1 VNLSTESEEQLL
13 ELATPSGLQ
22 RGLRTIG
29 CPGMLA
35 LGYLLARSVSAG
47 LIASQPLL
55 GYLLAIFVFSITT
68 PILLAVIAS
77 ISSFSLRHAR
87 DELRQR
93 LGQNDFNDAVNS
105 LEEEVRQL
113 PPENRGW
120 IALIRGQLV
129 TVGQRAHVRLDLR
142 NDEDIPTARIESARG
157 PKLNL
162 FGSRIE
168 DLQAWQRAAREL
180 SPIEAVQLSSLIDSL
195 GPDSMAQ
202 ASAGSK
208 LWLDIALIRVGEQQT
223 TSRCRVRINRPDQA
237 ESGVLTLVERAW
249 LLSDWATDTP

>member
-1 VNLSTESEEQLL
+1 MNLSDESEEHLL

-22 RGLRTIG
+22 RGLRTLG
-29 CPGMLA
+29 CPGMIA
-35 LGYLLARSVSAG
+35 LGYLVAHATSAG
-47 LIASQPLL
+47 LITNQPIL
-55 GYLLAIFVFSITT
+55 GWLVAIFVFFIIT

-87 DELRQR
+87 DELRRR
-93 LGQNDFNDAVNS
+93 LGQNDFADAVS
-105 LEEEVRQL
+105 RLEEEVLKL

-120 IALIRGQLV
+120 VALIRGQLV

-142 NDEDIPTARIESARG
+142 NDEAIPTAQIQSVRG
-157 PKLNL
+157 PKLNI
-162 FGSRIE
+162 FGPRIG
-168 DLQAWQRAAREL
+168 DLQAWQRSSREL
-180 SPIEAVQLSSLIDSL
+180 NASESAQLSALVDSL

-202 ASAGSK
+202 ASVGSK

-237 ESGVLTLVERAW
+237 ELGILTLVERAW
-249 LLSDWATDTP
+249 LLSAWPTDAP